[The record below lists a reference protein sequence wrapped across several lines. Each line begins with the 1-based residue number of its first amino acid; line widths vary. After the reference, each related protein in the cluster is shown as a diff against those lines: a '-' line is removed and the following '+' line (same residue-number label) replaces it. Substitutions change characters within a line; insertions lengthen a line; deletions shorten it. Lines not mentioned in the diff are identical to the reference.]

1 MRKWLA
7 LALLALPLGLLAGEK
22 AWFQG
27 TYEEAQA
34 QAKKE
39 GRPLY
44 LKFYA
49 DW

>member
-7 LALLALPLGLLAGEK
+7 IVLLALPFGLLAGEK

-27 TYEEAQA
+27 SYAEAQA
-34 QAKKE
+34 QAKKDAK
-39 GRPLY
+39 PLY